1 MILRKIG
8 TMKRTTE
15 MYTQPLLESEKQ
27 RIDLMSSVSFDVDT
41 PLKID
46 VYWNNVNVGE
56 LIMKC
61 KRVDVVLGERKM
73 DIEVSIR
80 NITG

>member
-1 MILRKIG
+1 
-8 TMKRTTE
+8 MKSTTE

-46 VYWNNVNVGE
+46 VYWINVNVGE

-61 KRVDVVLGERKM
+61 KRVDVVLG
-73 DIEVSIR
+73 
-80 NITG
+80 